1 MPARAPA
8 SLRGLRGCDYDPDVV
23 PEPELAG
30 GVPCPLEPDPMLG
43 QFLVELEP
51 EPELPELD
59 EPELELLEPELVLPE
74 LEVPVLPVLEP
85 LLDDGVLVEEPELEL
100 VLGVELDVVAA
111 LATNAPP
118 ATRPVVN
125 AAVAS
130 TLRKRMCMDDCLSSL
145 VKRLPFGGYGQRAIP
160 TCVWAQSDV
169 YGWVELACECV
180 TILRKPRR
188 SRARGYQPAPG
199 SAGARSACTH
209 GSSEGWSAGS
219 G

>member
-30 GVPCPLEPDPMLG
+30 GVPCPFEPDPMLG
-43 QFLVELEP
+43 QFLVEPEP
-51 EPELPELD
+51 EPELELPELD

-74 LEVPVLPVLEP
+74 LEVPVLPVLEL

-130 TLRKRMCMDDCLSSL
+130 TLRKRMCMDDCLSFL
-145 VKRLPFGGYGQRAIP
+145 VKRLPFGGTAS
-160 TCVWAQSDV
+160 V
-169 YGWVELACECV
+169 
-180 TILRKPRR
+180 R
-188 SRARGYQPAPG
+188 SRPVCGR
-199 SAGARSACTH
+199 RTT
-209 GSSEGWSAGS
+209 
-219 G
+219 